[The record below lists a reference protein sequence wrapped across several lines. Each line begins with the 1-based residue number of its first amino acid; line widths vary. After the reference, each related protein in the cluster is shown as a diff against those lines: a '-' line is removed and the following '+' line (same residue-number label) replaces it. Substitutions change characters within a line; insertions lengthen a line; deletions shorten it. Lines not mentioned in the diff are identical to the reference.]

1 MVTSISINLDRLIFE
16 HDVRMVLL
24 SHSTLKSTV
33 LSIDKV
39 CTKITKTLT
48 GTNIIALIL
57 FVSLSAVHDKVR
69 NCLESGTVQP
79 SFLSIATPKHGQ
91 MKHNKIIIDKQQNQ
105 YSQYFNELHQ
115 ERNVR
120 ITRKVNKK

>member
-16 HDVRMVLL
+16 HDIRMVLL

-79 SFLSIATPKHGQ
+79 SFLSIATPRHEQ

-105 YSQYFNELHQ
+105 YS
-115 ERNVR
+115 
-120 ITRKVNKK
+120 

>member
-1 MVTSISINLDRLIFE
+1 MTSISINLDRLIFE

-33 LSIDKV
+33 LLIDKV
-39 CTKITKTLT
+39 CTKIRKTFT
-48 GTNIIALIL
+48 GTNIALVL
-57 FVSLSAVHDKVR
+57 FCSLSAVHDKVR

-91 MKHNKIIIDKQQNQ
+91 MKHNKIITDKQQNQ
-105 YSQYFNELHQ
+105 YS
-115 ERNVR
+115 
-120 ITRKVNKK
+120 

>member
-1 MVTSISINLDRLIFE
+1 MVTSISINLDRLNFE

-39 CTKITKTLT
+39 YTKITKTLT
-48 GTNIIALIL
+48 GTNIIALVL
-57 FVSLSAVHDKVR
+57 FFSLSAVHDKVR
-69 NCLESGTVQP
+69 NCLDSGTVQP

-105 YSQYFNELHQ
+105 YS
-115 ERNVR
+115 
-120 ITRKVNKK
+120 